1 MKTATVVVLILLAL
15 AGAFAALNQ
24 TVLWERK
31 VVQVPWG
38 TVETPLALTLLVIAG
53 GALLLLL
60 ILTGLE
66 VEMHARARR
75 RLETALAAREQE
87 ILELKARAYDEVF
100 QKLDAM
106 RAELA
111 VRDAAEQER
120 VVQAS

>member
-1 MKTATVVVLILLAL
+1 MKTATVVVLVLLAL

-24 TVLWERK
+24 TVVLERR
-31 VVQVPWG
+31 VVQMPWG
-38 TVETPLALTLLVIAG
+38 TVEVPLVLTVLVIAG
-53 GALLLLL
+53 AAFLLLL

-66 VEMHARARR
+66 VEMHGRARR
-75 RLETALAAREQE
+75 RLETALASRERE
-87 ILELKARAYDEVF
+87 ILEMKARAYDEVF

-111 VRDAAEQER
+111 VRDAATQER